1 MTNINIS
8 QGWTNMIDKVLIEK
22 KLRKIKE
29 FLNEIEPVKVDSLE
43 EFKNNV
49 MAKRFIER
57 NIELCIEQMIDVCK
71 HLVGGL
77 DLKEPGSYGEC
88 FEIISSSGI
97 ISAKNFKIYES
108 MAKFRNFIIHPYDDV
123 DDSIVYEI
131 FKNHL
136 VDFISFIDEIRNY
149 LNK

>member
-1 MTNINIS
+1 
-8 QGWTNMIDKVLIEK
+8 MIDKVLIEK

-29 FLNEIEPVKVDSLE
+29 FLNEIKPIEINSLN

-71 HLVGGL
+71 HMVAGL

-88 FEIISSSGI
+88 FEIISSNGI
-97 ISAKNFKIYES
+97 ISEKSYKIYES
-108 MAKFRNFIIHPYDDV
+108 MAKFRNLIIHSYDDI
-123 DDSIVYEI
+123 DDSIVYGI
-131 FKNHL
+131 FKNRL
-136 VDFISFIDEIRNY
+136 SDFTDFINEIRKY
-149 LNK
+149 LDKNI